1 MNPFTVANPFR
12 TSSDNHALALQSMGI
27 LRKYLLARK
36 RLPSGIAPE
45 WAATLKY
52 YFLPEYAAAKTF
64 HSTYLQEFVRFSCSP
79 LFDSWVC
86 KQLKEGDN
94 LLAGFG
100 YINKSL
106 ARAKKMGGCAFLES
120 RNSHPKNFWQIVSDE
135 YRRWGCETPPIPPF
149 HHRRQMKS
157 LELADYIFVPGKF
170 IADSYTSRSF
180 PADRILMTPLPVNT
194 RLFRAPKDSLPP
206 NKTFTIVST
215 GLLSL
220 RKGSPYLLEAFQKF
234 NRAHPNS
241 VLKLVSNVADN
252 FKTVMRDRFGN
263 IEQVEW
269 LKRMPH
275 EELIKLLQQA
285 DLFVL
290 PSLEEGMLLAA
301 AEAMAVGIPVILTP
315 NMGSADLVKEDL
327 NGSIVPIRDSEA
339 IRDRMEFWHQRW
351 LDDPL
356 SYKQQILPH
365 VPDFSD
371 EAFLR
376 NFMQELEKVKGPR

>member
-1 MNPFTVANPFR
+1 MNSFVVANPFR
-12 TSSDNHALALQSMGI
+12 TSSDNHALALQSMGL
-27 LRKYLLARK
+27 LRKYLCARK
-36 RLPSGIAPE
+36 RAPSGIASE
-45 WAATLKY
+45 RAATLKH
-52 YFLPEYAAAKTF
+52 YFLPEYAVAKTF
-64 HSTYLQEFVRFSCSP
+64 RSSYLQEIVRFSCSP
-79 LFDSWVC
+79 IFDNWVC

-106 ARAKKMGGCAFLES
+106 ERAKQNGGLAFLES

-157 LELADYIFVPGKF
+157 LELADYVFVPGKF
-170 IADSYTSRSF
+170 IADSYTSRGF

-194 RLFRAPKDSLPP
+194 RLFQPPQATLAP

-252 FKTVMRDRFGN
+252 FKPVMRDRFGN
-263 IEQVEW
+263 LEKVEW

-315 NMGSADLVKEDL
+315 NMGSADLIKEDL

-351 LDDPL
+351 LEDPQ
-356 SYKQQILPH
+356 SYKQRILPH
-365 VPDFSD
+365 IPDFSD

-376 NFMQELEKVKGPR
+376 NFTQELTKVKGPR